1 MKYIIYAVLS
11 IFLVPLFCLFY
22 TKDLSDEME
31 ADIKKIS
38 TVKEIIRMS
47 EEHDFSNIYS
57 FYLMMEDGA
66 KLMITDNKYDE
77 NKILHFGDVFR
88 VGDYRVFNAYYSD
101 NYNSE
106 YIQLSVLF
114 NLSYIPRI
122 EGMDYNKLL
131 EKDTVYLL
139 ENYENL
145 KKFVDNLPEINID
158 EDISHDIPV
167 GSNEEIL
174 LRTLWDIKPEEKYK
188 NFKIRIKKDVDY

>member
-66 KLMITDNKYDE
+66 KLMITDNEYDE
-77 NKILHFGDVFR
+77 NKILHFVMVGR
-88 VGDYRVFNAYYSD
+88 IGDYRVFNAYYSD
-101 NYNSE
+101 NSE
-106 YIQLSVLF
+106 YIRLSVLF

-145 KKFVDNLPEINID
+145 KKFVDGLPEINID
-158 EDISHDIPV
+158 EDISHEIPV
-167 GSNEEIL
+167 DSEEEIKI
-174 LRTLWDIKPEEKYK
+174 RSLWNVEPEEKYK
-188 NFKIRIKKDVDY
+188 CFKIRIRKDVDY

>member
-1 MKYIIYAVLS
+1 MKYIIYAVLL
-11 IFLVPLFCLFY
+11 IFLVPLFCLLY

-31 ADIKKIS
+31 SDIKRIP

-66 KLMITDNKYDE
+66 KLRISSNEYDE
-77 NKILHFGDVFR
+77 NKILHFVGVSR
-88 VGDYRVFNAYYSD
+88 IGDYRVFNAYYSD
-101 NYNSE
+101 NSE
-106 YIQLSVLF
+106 YIRLSVLF

-145 KKFVDNLPEINID
+145 KKFVDGLPEINID

-188 NFKIRIKKDVDY
+188 NFKIIIKKDVNY